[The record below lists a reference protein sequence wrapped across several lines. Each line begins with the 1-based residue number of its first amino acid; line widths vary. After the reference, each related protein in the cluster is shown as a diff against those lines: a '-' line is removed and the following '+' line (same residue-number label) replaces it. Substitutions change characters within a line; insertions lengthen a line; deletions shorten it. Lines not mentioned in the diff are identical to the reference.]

1 MIDGLV
7 GVDGGVRL
15 VDVADA
21 DGLADGKL
29 AAVDRFLAHDH
40 AEEGGLTGAVG
51 ADDAHNAVG
60 RKHEVEVVEKESV
73 AESLGYVLRLDH
85 LVAEARAVG
94 DEDFELRLALLLIL
108 VEEGFVRVQT
118 GLTLGLTRLGGH
130 ANPLQLAL
138 ERLATFAGLLLF
150 LGHALGLLVE
160 PRGVVA
166 TPGDALAAVEL
177 EDPTGDVIEEVA
189 VVGDADDGAGV
200 LLEVLLE
207 PVDGLGVEVVRGL
220 VEEKDVGLLEEQA
233 AEGYATTFAAGER
246 VHDAVFGRA
255 AQGVHGALEATVEVP
270 CVEGVNAVL

>member
-29 AAVDRFLAHDH
+29 AAVDRFLTHDH

-51 ADDAHNAVG
+51 ADDAHDAVG
-60 RKHEVEVVEKESV
+60 RKHEVEVVEKKSV

-85 LVAEARAVG
+85 LVAKARAVG

-138 ERLATFAGLLLF
+138 KCLATFAGLLL
-150 LGHALGLLVE
+150 LLRHALGLLVE
-160 PRGVVA
+160 PGGVVA
-166 TPGDALAAVEL
+166 TPGNALAAVEL

-220 VEEKDVGLLEEQA
+220 VEEKDVGLLEE
-233 AEGYATTFAAGER
+233 
-246 VHDAVFGRA
+246 
-255 AQGVHGALEATVEVP
+255 
-270 CVEGVNAVL
+270 

>member
-29 AAVDRFLAHDH
+29 AAVDGLLTHDH
-40 AEEGGLTGAVG
+40 AEESGLTGAVG
-51 ADDAHNAVG
+51 ADDAHDAVG
-60 RKHEVEVVEKESV
+60 RKHEVEVVEKEAV
-73 AESLGYVLRLDH
+73 AESLGYVLRFDH
-85 LVAEARAVG
+85 LVTEARAIG

-108 VEEGFVRVQT
+108 IEEGFVRVQT

-138 ERLATFAGLLLF
+138 KCLTTFAGLLL
-150 LGHALGLLVE
+150 LLRHALGLLVE
-160 PRGVVA
+160 PGGVVA

-220 VEEKDVGLLEEQA
+220 VEE
-233 AEGYATTFAAGER
+233 
-246 VHDAVFGRA
+246 
-255 AQGVHGALEATVEVP
+255 
-270 CVEGVNAVL
+270 